1 MSIRACLGFLLLG
14 SVSRPVCQTESPIDS
29 AVYLS
34 FFREVAGHVILPDSA
49 LKNEPAF
56 LIGHPSDLVM
66 QSIQEAIA
74 ITDREAKTVIDAAAG
89 CEGEIGALEARI
101 REGVHSAWVR
111 KPRALSR
118 NAKSRGWIGQH
129 GVCVQL
135 SCVFRPDSSRLQVL
149 HPSSPDRRRRSGSCG
164 RRRISRGGRP
174 LLLALDG
181 HRDTLCCIIR

>member
-56 LIGHPSDLVM
+56 LIGHPSDLVT

-89 CEGEIGALEARI
+89 CEGEIGALETHI

-111 KPRALSR
+111 KPRVH
-118 NAKSRGWIGQH
+118 H
-129 GVCVQL
+129 GTQRAVAGL
-135 SCVFRPDSSRLQVL
+135 ASTAFAFSCLAFSDLI
-149 HPSSPDRRRRSGSCG
+149 HPGCRSCIRRV
-164 RRRISRGGRP
+164 RIADAAPVHAGG
-174 LLLALDG
+174 AE
-181 HRDTLCCIIR
+181 